1 MSNKNEGF
9 WVILSWSYQCILD
22 NAGCVLLGA
31 SRGAVKI
38 YLNATSTQH
47 YATPRHPDN
56 YTNAQTRKHPDT
68 QTSTQTSTQH
78 PPNQPKSTP
87 KNHCQIA
94 NCHYQKSRHGWRTRY
109 TTLYI
114 DFLIIKMVIRYN
126 NLAKQAPK
134 PCIYMASLLSHFTH
148 PE

>member
-22 NAGCVLLGA
+22 NADCVLLGA
-31 SRGAVKI
+31 SRDAIKI
-38 YLNATSTQH
+38 YLNATSTNQTRNQQHANTQPAPTKHATSTQH
-47 YATPRHPDN
+47 YATPRHPD
-56 YTNAQTRKHPDT
+56 TQTRD
-68 QTSTQTSTQH
+68 
-78 PPNQPKSTP
+78 
-87 KNHCQIA
+87 CQIA

-126 NLAKQAPK
+126 NLAKQPPK

>member
-1 MSNKNEGF
+1 M
-9 WVILSWSYQCILD
+9 ILSWSYQCILD
-22 NAGCVLLGA
+22 NADCVLLGA
-31 SRGAVKI
+31 SRDAIKI
-38 YLNATSTQH
+38 YLNATSTNQTRNQH
-47 YATPRHPDN
+47 PALRNPQTPR
-56 YTNAQTRKHPDT
+56 HPDT

-134 PCIYMASLLSHFTH
+134 PCIYMALPLGDFTLSK
-148 PE
+148 

>member
-22 NAGCVLLGA
+22 NAVCVLLGA
-31 SRGAVKI
+31 SRDADKI
-38 YLNATSTQH
+38 YLNATST
-47 YATPRHPDN
+47 N
-56 YTNAQTRKHPDT
+56 QTRNQHQPNTQTSAHPDT

-87 KNHCQIA
+87 KNLSQIV
-94 NCHYQKSRHGWRTRY
+94 NCHYQKSRHGWRTP
-109 TTLYI
+109 TPTLYI
-114 DFLIIKMVIRYN
+114 DFWIIKMVIRYN
-126 NLAKQAPK
+126 NLAKQPPK

>member
-22 NAGCVLLGA
+22 NAVCVLLGA
-31 SRGAVKI
+31 SRDAIKI
-38 YLNATSTQH
+38 YLNATST
-47 YATPRHPDN
+47 N
-56 YTNAQTRKHPDT
+56 QTRNQHQPNTRHPDT

-134 PCIYMASLLSHFTH
+134 PCIYMALPLGDFTLSK
-148 PE
+148 